1 MKRIYMDHAATTP
14 VDPEVLKAM
23 QPYFTEYFG
32 NASSFHAFGR
42 EVKEALE
49 NAREQVAAVIGAKS
63 QEIIFTAGGTE
74 SDNIAIKG
82 VVSSYLKKHKL
93 DICHVIT
100 SKIEHPAVTKTC
112 EFLETKGFSVTYL
125 PVDNFGVVSPEE
137 VANNIQKDTA
147 LITIMHA
154 NNEIGTIEPIAEIGK
169 IAHEN
174 DVIFHTDAV
183 QSFGKVPINVD
194 KMDIDLLSVSSH
206 KIYGPKGVGTLYV
219 RKGIKLEPFVHG
231 GGQERGLR
239 SSTENI
245 PGIVGLG
252 KASELSRQNMEQ
264 EHEFLSRLR
273 DKIIKNV
280 TAEIEEAYLNGHPT
294 ERLPHN
300 AHFWFNAIEGE
311 SIILSLDE
319 VGIAAS
325 TGSACSTAKLEPSHV
340 LLAIGLKAYE
350 AHGSLR
356 LTLGRSNTDEDV
368 DFLLEVLPGIIER
381 LRSLSPLWKR

>member
-42 EVKEALE
+42 EVKETLE
-49 NAREQVAAVIGAKS
+49 NAREQVAAVIGANS
-63 QEIIFTAGGTE
+63 QDIIFTAGGTE

-82 VVSSYLKKHKL
+82 TVASYLKKHKL
-93 DICHVIT
+93 DTCHVIT

-112 EFLETKGFSVTYL
+112 EFLETQGFSVTYL

-174 DVIFHTDAV
+174 DIIFHTDAV
-183 QSFGKVPINVD
+183 QSFGKVPIEVD
-194 KMDIDLLSVSSH
+194 KMNIDLLSVSSH

-264 EHEFLSRLR
+264 EHESLSRLR

-280 TAEIEEAYLNGHPT
+280 SAEIEEAYLNGHPT

-340 LLAIGLKAYE
+340 LLAIGLK
-350 AHGSLR
+350 
-356 LTLGRSNTDEDV
+356 
-368 DFLLEVLPGIIER
+368 
-381 LRSLSPLWKR
+381 